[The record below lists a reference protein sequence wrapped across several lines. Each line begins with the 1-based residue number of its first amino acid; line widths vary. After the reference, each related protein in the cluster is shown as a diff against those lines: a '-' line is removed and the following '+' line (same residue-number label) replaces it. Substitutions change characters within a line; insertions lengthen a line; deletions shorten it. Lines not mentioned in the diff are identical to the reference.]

1 MLDSLPVGCGKV
13 NIANEQKARLPHRTK
28 CLFSLSGDHSVQ
40 LLMGSFSET
49 LIETQRN
56 RRFVSSQQWK
66 LESSVAE
73 SSVGS
78 MQRRECPATSGN
90 VFFGRM
96 VATPPHVN
104 LMVRMVR
111 VQHQTSFETQPN
123 CRLSCDSIRPVAEF
137 DDGYGG
143 VLLCRFK
150 RFESSETEL
159 VR

>member
-28 CLFSLSGDHSVQ
+28 CLFSLTGDHSVQ

-49 LIETQRN
+49 WIETQRK
-56 RRFVSSQQWK
+56 RRFVSSQQWN

-96 VATPPHVN
+96 VAIVGAALPKSSPS
-104 LMVRMVR
+104 LLLSALSAFSPKAWYKSPR
-111 VQHQTSFETQPN
+111 S
-123 CRLSCDSIRPVAEF
+123 RLERRNGLSHF
-137 DDGYGG
+137 
-143 VLLCRFK
+143 
-150 RFESSETEL
+150 
-159 VR
+159 